1 MKNQSILS
9 VIKYFIM
16 AFDMYNLFDN
26 HVFHVSKH
34 FQFDLVS
41 KHFINV
47 INKQKTKSNHIRIS
61 NVSFRKGKIS
71 KMILIYAIGTVYL
84 D

>member
-1 MKNQSILS
+1 
-9 VIKYFIM
+9 M

-47 INKQKTKSNHIRIS
+47 INKQKQNQII
-61 NVSFRKGKIS
+61 FALLLFIC
-71 KMILIYAIGTVYL
+71 AIGTVYL